1 MTRLGDKSRPSLIT
15 FSIWFEISNN
25 IFECHFVIP
34 FGTKDADN
42 GTSWGRTYLPR
53 INEFP
58 PSNPLPNYV
67 EITCIINNSRTIKK
81 KQMHHYLDLQ
91 MSWTKHYTWII
102 RTFISGLM
110 DQIDSGLS
118 ESTLIGRNSST
129 LARRKFFRNYYLLRK
144 KTSTFADDISLNSYF
159 MGSKYFKKTKTV
171 SSSPDLERMT
181 LPSPPLRTFL

>member
-1 MTRLGDKSRPSLIT
+1 
-15 FSIWFEISNN
+15 
-25 IFECHFVIP
+25 
-34 FGTKDADN
+34 
-42 GTSWGRTYLPR
+42 
-53 INEFP
+53 
-58 PSNPLPNYV
+58 
-67 EITCIINNSRTIKK
+67 
-81 KQMHHYLDLQ
+81 
-91 MSWTKHYTWII
+91 
-102 RTFISGLM
+102 M

-171 SSSPDLERMT
+171 SSSPDLERVT